1 MKSDKLLRPRQL
13 TAMQL
18 LVSGT
23 PASQVAER
31 LQISVMTVYR
41 WQKLPAFETKLNAVT
56 SSGLQEIARTIN
68 AASLTAAE
76 TLSEILCNLSL
87 PTNTRMKAALGVLN
101 AMSSVNFTLERGL
114 QHRAGDFDLA
124 QRFNLQGH
132 AYEATG
138 EAYKGSG
145 GSITV

>member
-41 WQKLPAFETKLNAVT
+41 WQRLPAFEAKLNAVT

-76 TLSEILCNLSL
+76 TLQEILCDLSL
-87 PTNTRMKAALGVLN
+87 PVSIRMKAAVAVLGT
-101 AMSSVNFTLERGL
+101 MSSVNSAVERGL
-114 QHRAGDFDLA
+114 QHRVADFDLT
-124 QRFNLQGH
+124 QRFNTQGNT
-132 AYEATG
+132 YDQRG
-138 EAYKGSG
+138 ESCHGTEEH
-145 GSITV
+145 ITV